1 MSVCRRRARPVLAL
15 CPPCA
20 RPLLGVSAVPAAS
33 NDGCPL
39 RLVKFM
45 TFKFYSPSL
54 SQCISLSHSLLLL
67 LCVSR
72 AIPGEISGRTHTAN
86 ILRFLRFF
94 FGVFIAAL
102 SLSPFPSRSRNAYRN
117 KVNDYV
123 GHQHFKRVP
132 HSFQGSQPSPAQ
144 SLAAGHHANFVAD
157 FKQCKRCKLKRI
169 YKAA

>member
-1 MSVCRRRARPVLAL
+1 MSVCWRRARPV
-15 CPPCA
+15 PCA

-33 NDGCPL
+33 KEGCPL

-54 SQCISLSHSLLLL
+54 SQCIFLSHSLLLL

-94 FGVFIAAL
+94 LGFHCFSLPLPLARSTLIATKLMTMWVISISSVCRKASKGDSPPQHTPLPQGIMQISMLTL
-102 SLSPFPSRSRNAYRN
+102 SRANA
-117 KVNDYV
+117 
-123 GHQHFKRVP
+123 
-132 HSFQGSQPSPAQ
+132 
-144 SLAAGHHANFVAD
+144 AN
-157 FKQCKRCKLKRI
+157 
-169 YKAA
+169 